1 MEFRILRGSTF
12 NAILKPLT
20 LVEVF
25 NKIFQTSK
33 KGEIYN
39 LGLKQAAF
47 GSGYKKETEDI
58 LYDASKKITGIGN
71 LLSSESN
78 SFPKLNMVELY
89 KGNLKPEIPQFKDGI
104 FEQIDKTE
112 KMSIELCKLFG
123 ATNNIVSQDQIPD
136 IPQRLEK
143 VIKNISKIF

>member
-1 MEFRILRGSTF
+1 
-12 NAILKPLT
+12 
-20 LVEVF
+20 
-25 NKIFQTSK
+25 
-33 KGEIYN
+33 
-39 LGLKQAAF
+39 
-47 GSGYKKETEDI
+47 
-58 LYDASKKITGIGN
+58 
-71 LLSSESN
+71 
-78 SFPKLNMVELY
+78 MVELY

-143 VIKNISKIF
+143 SYKKYIQDILTFFKSMKTMHKSINKIFEKLIQKMVLMKKSI